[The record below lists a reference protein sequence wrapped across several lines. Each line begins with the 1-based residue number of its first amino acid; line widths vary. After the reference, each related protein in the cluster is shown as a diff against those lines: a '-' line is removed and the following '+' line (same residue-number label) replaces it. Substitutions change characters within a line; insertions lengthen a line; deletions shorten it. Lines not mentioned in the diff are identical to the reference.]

1 MLKKFGSL
9 LTLSSL
15 LLTTTAFAK
24 NPADVSC
31 YDRDDSLAKA
41 AAFSHTTRLGTEEG
55 RWWSDYCRSGE
66 EITSHVERLAS
77 TNPQAAMWFLL
88 TGGAN
93 GFSDKQATDDQAAR
107 LVSAMK
113 RVAQSFLSSRSEEG
127 LETWAHVKASLQAGH
142 VHLHM
147 LNRQVDELQ
156 RANDELQRRVDALTV
171 RASTSEVKIADLEA
185 RLERTEKERQ
195 GLSARLE
202 AAEKKREESERQR
215 LADVKASKEEVRV
228 LLEGGM
234 ADLQRRIKDAEAYTT
249 SIRKDAEAHTTS
261 MIKLLG
267 DQIKEFSNIFD
278 KKLLATED
286 RLKKEAAAREESFK
300 KEAAARE
307 AEVRAREDKRVA
319 ELLAIITQNKAE
331 AAAREERKDAEA
343 KRKESRFLRII
354 AKRLHGHKG
363 GRVPAGRRAAA
374 ASEAEVDLGASDAS
388 EETLHRLESVLRELD
403 GDSSVSGDGDTDSDT
418 ASTTS

>member
-1 MLKKFGSL
+1 
-9 LTLSSL
+9 
-15 LLTTTAFAK
+15 
-24 NPADVSC
+24 
-31 YDRDDSLAKA
+31 
-41 AAFSHTTRLGTEEG
+41 
-55 RWWSDYCRSGE
+55 
-66 EITSHVERLAS
+66 
-77 TNPQAAMWFLL
+77 
-88 TGGAN
+88 
-93 GFSDKQATDDQAAR
+93 
-107 LVSAMK
+107 
-113 RVAQSFLSSRSEEG
+113 
-127 LETWAHVKASLQAGH
+127 
-142 VHLHM
+142 
-147 LNRQVDELQ
+147 
-156 RANDELQRRVDALTV
+156 
-171 RASTSEVKIADLEA
+171 
-185 RLERTEKERQ
+185 
-195 GLSARLE
+195 
-202 AAEKKREESERQR
+202 
-215 LADVKASKEEVRV
+215 
-228 LLEGGM
+228 
-234 ADLQRRIKDAEAYTT
+234 
-249 SIRKDAEAHTTS
+249 